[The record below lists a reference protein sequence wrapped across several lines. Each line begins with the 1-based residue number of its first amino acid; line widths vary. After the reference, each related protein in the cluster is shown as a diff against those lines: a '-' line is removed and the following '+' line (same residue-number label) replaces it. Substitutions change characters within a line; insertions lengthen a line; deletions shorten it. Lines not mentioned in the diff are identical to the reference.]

1 MPSNRQAKNASS
13 PGKSPRHRL
22 AAIRRRLFVE
32 ALEQRTLLSITPRL
46 LPGGAS
52 FVGDDA
58 SDVLTL
64 RANQA
69 NPNQLE
75 YSVDGSPFS
84 TDLGG
89 GPLSLAS
96 KFAIGVALG
105 AG

>member
-1 MPSNRQAKNASS
+1 MASDRQAKT
-13 PGKSPRHRL
+13 PKSVRKFPRHRL
-22 AAIRRRLFVE
+22 AAIRRQLFVE

-46 LPGGAS
+46 VPGGVS

-69 NPNQLE
+69 NPNQLA

-89 GPLSLAS
+89 GQLSLAS
-96 KFAIGVALG
+96 RFSIATDL
-105 AG
+105 